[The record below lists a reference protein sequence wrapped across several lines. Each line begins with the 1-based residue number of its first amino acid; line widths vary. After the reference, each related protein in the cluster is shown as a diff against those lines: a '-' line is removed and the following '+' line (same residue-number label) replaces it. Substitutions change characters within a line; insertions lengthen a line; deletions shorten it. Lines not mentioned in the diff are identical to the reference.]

1 MCIVQS
7 ANIVG
12 NLISAVLI
20 ERLGQEMY
28 AIVML
33 GAVFTVS
40 LGFLMV
46 KEYKYVDK
54 NNNNDKHKNNYDIIN
69 TVNKSP

>member
-12 NLISAVLI
+12 NTISAMLI
-20 ERLGQEMY
+20 ETLGQEMY

-33 GAVFTVS
+33 VAIFIVS
-40 LGFLMV
+40 LFFLKL
-46 KEYKYVDK
+46 KEYKY
-54 NNNNDKHKNNYDIIN
+54 I
-69 TVNKSP
+69 